1 MIDIALLKLGENISG
16 DDLDHQFAEERVDLS
31 VFSPVCLPNIG
42 ESFLGQNG
50 NVYGEQHQ
58 AMKVFLPLSYSPGWG
73 DTGLQETS
81 TDKLQEAVVPIVQSS
96 ECTMRMN
103 QTEGVNEDL
112 IVCAGGDESG
122 GPCKVNLKLTVC
134 SFLNNLYL
142 GRQWWAT
149 HNRK

>member
-50 NVYGEQHQ
+50 SVYGEYHQ
-58 AMKVFLPLSYSPGWG
+58 AMTWFVPLYYSPGWG
-73 DTGLQETS
+73 DTGLEETS
-81 TDKLQEAVVPIVQSS
+81 TDKLQETVVPIVQSS

-122 GPCKVNLKLTVC
+122 GPCKVN
-134 SFLNNLYL
+134 
-142 GRQWWAT
+142 
-149 HNRK
+149 HNQFIFSSIIST

>member
-1 MIDIALLKLGENISG
+1 MIDIALLKLGENMSG

-31 VFSPVCLPNIG
+31 VFSPVCLPDFG

-112 IVCAGGDESG
+112 ILCAGGAESG
-122 GPCKVNLKLTVC
+122 GPCKVN
-134 SFLNNLYL
+134 
-142 GRQWWAT
+142 
-149 HNRK
+149 HNQFIFSSIIST